1 MSLGSE
7 PVPRCVTEPV
17 VGVDGCAG
25 GWFAAWIAADDTLH
39 SRRYESIEAV
49 VDDHNAADT
58 LLVDMPIGLPDSEPR
73 ACDSVARQRLG
84 ARSSSVFPVPCRAV
98 VDYAVEAGDTAD
110 YDNANTL
117 QREHLGSGLSKQAW
131 NITPKIA
138 AVDTLL
144 CERSPAVDIRESHP
158 ECCFAALND
167 WYPIAQPKST
177 TNGRAARFGVL
188 DSELDGWRDCYETAL
203 AEHYRKHLARDDIID
218 ALVLVAA
225 GQQARTSLPAD
236 PPTDG
241 AGLPMEIVVPVV
253 DPSWH
258 QHLSVAEQ

>member
-1 MSLGSE
+1 MSE
-7 PVPRCVTEPV
+7 YV

-25 GWFAAWIAADDTLH
+25 GWFAVWTAAEAAELH
-39 SRRYESIEAV
+39 SARYESIAAV
-49 VDDHNAADT
+49 VDAHTAADR
-58 LLVDMPIGLPDSEPR
+58 LLVDIPIGLPDSEPR
-73 ACDSVARQRLG
+73 DCDSAARQRLG

-98 VDYAVEAGDTAD
+98 VEYAIEAGADAD
-110 YDNANTL
+110 YDHANEL

-138 AVDTLL
+138 EVDRVLREDT
-144 CERSPAVDIRESHP
+144 PAVDIVESHP

-167 WYPIAQPKST
+167 GYPVAQPKSST
-177 TNGRAARFGVL
+177 TGRAARFGVL
-188 DSELDGWRDCYETAL
+188 DNELGGWQACYNDAL
-203 AEHYRKHLARDDIID
+203 DEHYRKQLARDDIID

-225 GQQARTSLPAD
+225 GQHPLTSLPAD

-241 AGLPMEIVVPVV
+241 AGLPMQIVVPDT

-258 QHLSVAEQ
+258 QHLSIAKQ

>member
-1 MSLGSE
+1 MTGS
-7 PVPRCVTEPV
+7 V

-25 GWFAAWIAADDTLH
+25 GWIAVWTTDGGETLH
-39 SRRYESIEAV
+39 SGRYWSIEAV
-49 VDDHNAADT
+49 VDDHAAADT
-58 LLVDMPIGLPDSEPR
+58 FLIDMPIGLPDSEPR

-98 VDYAVEAGDTAD
+98 VDYVQREGDAAE
-110 YDNANTL
+110 YDHANTL
-117 QREHLGSGLSKQAW
+117 QRERLGSGLSKQAW

-138 AVDTLL
+138 AVDTVLR
-144 CERSPAVDIRESHP
+144 EAHPTPDIRESHP

-177 TNGRAARFGVL
+177 ASGRAARFGVL

-203 AEHYRKHLARDDIID
+203 DEHYRKHLARDDIID

-225 GQQARTSLPAD
+225 GQHALTSLPPE
-236 PPTDG
+236 PPTDE
-241 AGLPMEIVVPVV
+241 AGLPMEIVVPDV

>member
-1 MSLGSE
+1 MTQS
-7 PVPRCVTEPV
+7 V

-25 GWFAAWIAADDTLH
+25 GWFAVWTADGDEPPR
-39 SRRYESIEAV
+39 SGRYESIEAV
-49 VDDHNAADT
+49 VDDHAAADT
-58 LLVDMPIGLPDSEPR
+58 LLLDMPIGLPDSEPR
-73 ACDSVARQRLG
+73 ACDSAARQRLG

-98 VDYAVEAGDTAD
+98 VDYVQREGDTAA
-110 YDNANTL
+110 YDHANTL
-117 QREHLGSGLSKQAW
+117 QREQLGSGLSKQAW

-138 AVDTLL
+138 AVDTVLRN
-144 CERSPAVDIRESHP
+144 EHPTPNIRESHP

-177 TNGRAARFGVL
+177 ASGRAARFGVL
-188 DSELDGWRDCYETAL
+188 DSELDGWRDCYQTAL
-203 AEHYRKHLARDDIID
+203 DEHYRKHLARDDIID

-225 GQQARTSLPAD
+225 GQHALTSLPAE
-236 PPTDG
+236 PPTDQ
-241 AGLPMEIVVPVV
+241 AGLSMEIVVPAV